1 MSEMNQN
8 QELNNQNQN
17 TTDNGTNPLV
27 GLGIKAALGIG
38 AMFTAYKIGKGSNK
52 TENKEPKPKRHLVF
66 RSPISLEEVKE
77 PVEEEVKKEEPE
89 KNNSEKKS
97 K

>member
-8 QELNNQNQN
+8 QENLNNQN
-17 TTDNGTNPLV
+17 TTDNGTNTNPLIE
-27 GLGIKAALGIG
+27 LGIKGAFLIG
-38 AMFTAYKIGKGSNK
+38 SMFTAYKIGKSSKKEDKGK
-52 TENKEPKPKRHLVF
+52 TKKKLVF
-66 RSPISLEEVKE
+66 RSPICVEEVKE

>member
-1 MSEMNQN
+1 MNTEMNQN

-17 TTDNGTNPLV
+17 STDNGTNPLV

-38 AMFTAYKIGKGSNK
+38 AMFTAYKIGKSSKKEDKGK
-52 TENKEPKPKRHLVF
+52 TKKKLIF
-66 RSPISLEEVKE
+66 RSPICMEEVKE
-77 PVEEEVKKEEPE
+77 PVEEEVKEEPE
-89 KNNSEKKS
+89 KSNSEKKS